1 MKKMA
6 LGTKLLS
13 VQSLL
18 AGFLLLLGGFGVY
31 SVVSFSRLVKQVTA
45 SDSRKT
51 ELISQVDA
59 RSQALIAAQ
68 RGMMLSG
75 LTGDAPGVAE
85 AERTSQEALDTIQ
98 RLLDEGRGL
107 LVTPEGRM
115 RWEKLGAVASEYRSQ
130 SGRLVEHLRAQRFDE
145 AATLQKERIAPLQAE
160 TLDHVAWLVKTQ
172 QKILS
177 DTGADADS
185 RASMLMGVMIALCGA
200 AVVVVLFGYRTV
212 WSASRDLRG
221 VTVEIARGAAQ
232 VASAS
237 KQVSSASQ
245 SMAQGS
251 SEQAASLQET
261 SASAEEINAMTQKN
275 AENAS
280 NAATEVEQVDRM
292 LKETNR
298 KLEEMIVSMKE
309 INTSSEKI
317 SRIIKVI
324 DEIAFQT
331 NILALN
337 AAVEAARA
345 GEAGMGF
352 AVVADEV
359 RNLAQRS
366 AQAARDTSDLIEE
379 SIVRSNEGKTKLDEV
394 AAWVTRVVDN
404 ASKINVLTNEVH
416 IGSQEQARGIEQI
429 AKAVTQMQDLTQ
441 STAASAE
448 ESASAGEVMREQAEA
463 LNKAVAL
470 LRDLVGDGG
479 VEAKAGR
486 KAGGVPPLATRAK
499 LKVPPKLVAAK
510 PAARAGDSFPMDD
523 EFKDF

>member
-6 LGTKLLS
+6 LGKKLLS
-13 VQSLL
+13 MQSAL
-18 AGFLLLLGGFGVY
+18 AAFLLLLGGFGVY
-31 SVVSFSRLVKQVTA
+31 SVVSFSRMVRQLVEV
-45 SDSRKT
+45 DGLKT
-51 ELISQVDA
+51 ELFSQVDA

-75 LTGDAPGVAE
+75 LTADTAGVAE
-85 AERTSQEALDTIQ
+85 AERQSTEALENIQ
-98 RLLDEGRGL
+98 RLLDQARDF
-107 LVTPEGRM
+107 LVTSEGKA
-115 RWEKLGAVASEYRSQ
+115 RWEKLGAIAAEYRTQ
-130 SGRLVEHLRAQRFDE
+130 SGRLVEHLRSQRFDE
-145 AATLQKERIAPLQAE
+145 ATALQKERIGPMLAE
-160 TLDHVAWLVKTQ
+160 TLDHTDWLVKAQ
-172 QKILS
+172 EKLRAE
-177 DTGADADS
+177 TGEQAN
-185 RASMLMGVMIALCGA
+185 RKASLLMVVMLVLCGA
-200 AVVVVLFGYRTV
+200 AVAVVVFGYRTV
-212 WSASRDLRG
+212 WSANRDLRG
-221 VTVEIARGAAQ
+221 ITMEIAKGAAQ
-232 VASAS
+232 VASAAQ
-237 KQVSSASQ
+237 QVSSASQ
-245 SMAQGS
+245 SMAQAS
-251 SEQAASLQET
+251 SEQAASLEET
-261 SASAEEINAMTQKN
+261 SASTEEINAMTRKN

-298 KLEEMIVSMKE
+298 KLEEMISSMRE

-317 SRIIKVI
+317 SKIIKVI

-394 AAWVTRVVDN
+394 AAWVTRVVEN

-448 ESASAGEVMREQAEA
+448 QSASAGEMMREQADS
-463 LNKAVAL
+463 LNGAVAM
-470 LRDLVGDGG
+470 LRDLVGSDI
-479 VEAKAGR
+479 ETAA
-486 KAGGVPPLATRAK
+486 AMAAAPARAAAR
-499 LKVPPKLVAAK
+499 PAARPAPAAK
-510 PAARAGDSFPMDD
+510 PAAHARDSFPMEDG
-523 EFKDF
+523 FKDF